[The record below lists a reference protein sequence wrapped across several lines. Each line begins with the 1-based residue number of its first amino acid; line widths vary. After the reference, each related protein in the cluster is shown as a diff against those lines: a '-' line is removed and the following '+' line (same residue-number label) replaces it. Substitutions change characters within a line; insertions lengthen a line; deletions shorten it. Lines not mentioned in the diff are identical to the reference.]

1 LKRFVN
7 DWATEE
13 IVKQYMKNKQKNH
26 YKNGWLPVPEK
37 YKYLKENSRKRN
49 PQGSRIKR
57 AKSNSSMAL
66 STKAQGKGKADV
78 PEETD
83 DEDDEDDE
91 DDGDDGHDG
100 DHHD

>member
-1 LKRFVN
+1 
-7 DWATEE
+7 
-13 IVKQYMKNKQKNH
+13 MKNKRKNH

-57 AKSNSSMAL
+57 AKSDSSMAL
-66 STKAQGKGKADV
+66 STKAQGKRKAGV
-78 PEETD
+78 PAETD

-100 DHHD
+100 HDGDHHD